1 MTMTIRTSR
10 TLLLLAALAACTG
23 ADNEVAQDAPADGG
37 APAAESPAVTAP
49 GGTTMHLTITGG
61 AKAGN
66 WTKSQSAPTCT
77 LGYAGKGVWG
87 VAGNDLENG
96 GTGLRGI
103 DLTVPDAANAKG
115 GTPKFRFTAYIG
127 GTEQANQVEIDPE
140 SEKGSG
146 TATIDDRGGTATVTV
161 KGRTADGAE
170 VDAHIECGT
179 VMRG

>member
-1 MTMTIRTSR
+1 MTLRLASAS
-10 TLLLLAALAACTG
+10 LLLATLIGCTG
-23 ADNEVAQDAPADGG
+23 DDVSQDESPEGG
-37 APAAESPAVTAP
+37 APAATSASPAVNAP
-49 GGTTMHLTITGG
+49 GGTTMHLTVTGG
-61 AKAGN
+61 AKPGN
-66 WTKSQSAPTCT
+66 WTKSQSTPTCT
-77 LGYAGKGVWG
+77 LGYAGEGVWG

-127 GTEQANQVEIDPE
+127 GIEAANQVEIDPA

>member
-1 MTMTIRTSR
+1 MTMTLRLASASIVLA
-10 TLLLLAALAACTG
+10 TLIGCTG
-23 ADNEVAQDAPADGG
+23 NEAPQDETPEGG
-37 APAAESPAVTAP
+37 APAASSSPTVSAP

-61 AKAGN
+61 AKPGS
-66 WTKSQSAPTCT
+66 WTKSQATPTCT
-77 LGYAGKGVWG
+77 LGFAGEGVWG
-87 VAGNDLENG
+87 IAGNDLENG

-115 GTPKFRFTAYIG
+115 GTPTFRFTAYIG
-127 GTEQANQVEIDPE
+127 GIEQANQVEIDPAN
-140 SEKGSG
+140 EKGSG

-170 VDAHIECGT
+170 VDAHVECGT